1 MILTVW
7 AWEGIP
13 INGAKEIIGYLMMC
27 VLNEGRRGI
36 HRTIHGTYIGA
47 SCVYII
53 VLHFS
58 ISITSSHFYVI

>member
-1 MILTVW
+1 MGL
-7 AWEGIP
+7 E
-13 INGAKEIIGYLMMC
+13 EIIGYLMMC

-58 ISITSSHFYVI
+58 ISITSFSHFYVI